1 MDCGNKIADVFYA
14 AGGRVNVIVL
24 VLLQPAEPL
33 HSFDC
38 LCLKLKLVSCALAC
52 CIGTT
57 TTADDSIATAASTA
71 TITNV
76 ELFICLL
83 LGTCTY
89 SIFTLRKIIL
99 NFPYRFKYDNDI
111 KT

>member
-14 AGGRVNVIVL
+14 AGGRVNVIVP

-57 TTADDSIATAASTA
+57 TTADSIATAASIA

-89 SIFTLRKIIL
+89 GIFTLRKIIL
-99 NFPYRFKYDNDI
+99 NFPYIYKYDNDI
-111 KT
+111 KK